1 MNDKDIPL
9 AILHS
14 VEQQDAVPV
23 ISESLGTSR
32 ECFLKG
38 TLGLPFNHPVAPA
51 LFDLTHGSDGF
62 IPHLRNA
69 AKSREP
75 TLLHIDDT
83 PFSQYFPHVVSKPFR
98 VPELSDRTKALTG
111 TLPP

>member
-14 VEQQDAVPV
+14 VEQQDAVPK
-23 ISESLGTSR
+23 ISESLDTSR

-38 TLGLPFNHPVAPA
+38 ALRLPFNHPVTPTQW
-51 LFDLTHGSDGF
+51 DLTHGFGGF
-62 IPHLRNA
+62 ILYLRNA

-83 PFSQYFPHVVSKPFR
+83 PFSQYFSHVASKPFR
-98 VPELSDRTKALTG
+98 VPELSDRIKALTG